1 MGRPNRIRDF
11 IDRNGGNANAERIL
25 QEAVNRANGINR
37 AALDI
42 VECTPANLK
51 RYIQVNELKIY
62 SPHKFGRRGKA
73 VTP

>member
-11 IDRNGGNANAERIL
+11 IDKNGGNAERAL

-42 VECTPANLK
+42 VDCTPANLK
-51 RYIQVNELKIY
+51 RYIRVNELKVY
-62 SPHKFGRRGKA
+62 SPHKFGGRREKP